1 MKPNNRSLESCMADP
16 IYLDHAATT
25 PLRPEALEAMQP
37 FMVENYANPSSI
49 YRLAQQARS
58 ALDAARDTI
67 AECLGARA
75 SEIIFT
81 SGGTESNNAAIKGA
95 AFAGKDVGDR
105 LITSAIEHHA
115 VLHPMQ
121 ELEERF
127 SYEVAVVPVA
137 SNGIVDLLEFE
148 HALQPNTILAS
159 VMWANNEIG
168 TIQPI
173 EEIAELT
180 SRRGVVLHVDAVQA
194 AGLLNIDLQKVP
206 IDLLSLSAH
215 KFYGAKGVG
224 VLFVRQGTPWWPL
237 LTGGGH
243 ERNRRAGTENVAGI
257 VGMARALEL
266 ACQERENNRR
276 HVQNLRDYLF
286 REIPCRIPHTSR
298 NGDIRQRL
306 PNNVNLSFE
315 GLHGESLLVG
325 LDLANIMASSGSA
338 CTSGS
343 LEPSH
348 VLQALGIP
356 DHLAQGSLR
365 LTLGRENNQQEME
378 RTVEVLET
386 LVTRLRS
393 LAPKSKKSSETVN
406 VL

>member
-1 MKPNNRSLESCMADP
+1 MPEP

-25 PLRPEALEAMQP
+25 PLRPEVFEAMQP
-37 FMVENYANPSSI
+37 YLLENYANPSSV
-49 YRLAQQARS
+49 YRLAQGARW
-58 ALDAARDTI
+58 ALDSARDTI
-67 AECLGARA
+67 AQCLGAKS

-81 SGGTESNNAAIKGA
+81 SGGTESNNAAIKGV
-95 AFAGKDVGDR
+95 AFARKDSGNH
-105 LITSAIEHHA
+105 LLTAAIEHHA

-127 SYEVAVVPVA
+127 GFDVTVVPVA
-137 SNGIVDLLEFE
+137 KNGILDPLEFE
-148 HALQPNTILAS
+148 RALRPKSILAS

-168 TIQPI
+168 TVQPV
-173 EEIAELT
+173 EEIARLT
-180 SRRGVVLHVDAVQA
+180 HERRIILHVDAVQA
-194 AGLLNIDLQKVP
+194 AGSLDIDLKTLP

-215 KFYGAKGVG
+215 KFYGPKGVG

-257 VGMARALEL
+257 VGMARALDL
-266 ACQERENNRR
+266 ACREREGNRR
-276 HVQNLRDYLF
+276 HVQGLRNYLL
-286 REIPCRIPHTSR
+286 REIPSRIPDTTV
-298 NGDIRQRL
+298 NGDTERRL

-315 GLHGESLLVG
+315 GVHGESLLVG
-325 LDLANIMASSGSA
+325 LDLANVMASSGSA

-348 VLQALGIP
+348 VLQALGMP

-365 LTLGRENNQQEME
+365 LTLGRENNQGEME
-378 RTVEVLET
+378 RAVDVLET
-386 LVTRLRS
+386 LVTRLRNLGPKTLS
-393 LAPKSKKSSETVN
+393 AHPAPHMHPAHNS
-406 VL
+406 